1 MRKVLAVVVVL
12 ILMVGC
18 SRKEYKVHSLSD
30 MMMFVQSIQ
39 NVGNLQLKET
49 TVLDTD
55 QLVSVF
61 GLEEELIEVASG
73 LQDVMNRPIQDVLII
88 KSKDQKNNQTI
99 TKQLDAYYQQLF
111 MDVDEVSIP
120 AKKIVVEKQ
129 DLIFV
134 IVAQEAS
141 AIKQYVEEALK

>member
-61 GLEEELIEVASG
+61 GLEEELIELASG
-73 LQDVMNRPIQDVLII
+73 LQGVMNRPIQDVLII

>member
-61 GLEEELIEVASG
+61 GLEEELIELASG
-73 LQDVMNRPIQDVLII
+73 LQGVMNRPIQDVLII

-99 TKQLDAYYQQLF
+99 TKQLDSYYQQLF

>member
-39 NVGNLQLKET
+39 NVSNLQLKET

-61 GLEEELIEVASG
+61 GLEEELIELASG
-73 LQDVMNRPIQDVLII
+73 LQGVMNRPIQDVLII